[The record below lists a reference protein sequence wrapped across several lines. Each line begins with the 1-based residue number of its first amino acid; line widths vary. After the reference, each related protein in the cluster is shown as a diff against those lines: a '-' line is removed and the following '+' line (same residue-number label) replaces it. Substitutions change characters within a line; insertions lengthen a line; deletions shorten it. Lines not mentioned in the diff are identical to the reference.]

1 MLRCGEVHRVGMQV
15 NSGAV
20 VAASADRVVRVPV
33 VSEKVVRERAV
44 RERVVLP
51 RAARKRVVRSGEGL
65 AGVVLV
71 REEAS
76 GLVAVD
82 PEVRVSVV
90 VADFRVAAVVSE
102 AALGMV
108 LVEAVRAVG
117 VTVGVLA
124 GRPAAASFQACG
136 RPRGAICCKAER
148 PVAGSCSGAGS
159 DWRQRPRNV
168 RRSQAFLRR
177 SSSMTL
183 PKNVC
188 FELRV
193 TRRAATG

>member
-1 MLRCGEVHRVGMQV
+1 MHRVGMQV
-15 NSGAV
+15 NSGAM
-20 VAASADRVVRVPV
+20 VAASADRAVRVPV
-33 VSEKVVRERAV
+33 VSEKVVRERVV

-65 AGVVLV
+65 TGVVLV

-76 GLVAVD
+76 DLVAVD

-136 RPRGAICCKAER
+136 RPRGGRSVAKQSA
-148 PVAGSCSGAGS
+148 PWQGVVAG
-159 DWRQRPRNV
+159 
-168 RRSQAFLRR
+168 
-177 SSSMTL
+177 
-183 PKNVC
+183 
-188 FELRV
+188 
-193 TRRAATG
+193 RAAIGVSDRGMCVAARRFCGAPVP

>member
-20 VAASADRVVRVPV
+20 VAASADRAVRVPV
-33 VSEKVVRERAV
+33 VSEKVVRERVV

-76 GLVAVD
+76 DLVAVD

-136 RPRGAICCKAER
+136 RPRGGDLLQSRAPRGRELLRGGQRLASATEECASQPGVFAAFQFHDFAEER
-148 PVAGSCSGAGS
+148 L
-159 DWRQRPRNV
+159 
-168 RRSQAFLRR
+168 F
-177 SSSMTL
+177 
-183 PKNVC
+183 
-188 FELRV
+188 
-193 TRRAATG
+193 